1 MQGSLLEFQGSIKD
15 VSRLFQQTWEF
26 YHLVPKSFSS
36 LCSVSHQIPEFFY
49 ANFGLWDNNPTPINN
64 KLLVY
69 GFNKS
74 IWWWLMQAVPKIHI
88 VFNSLILLG
97 PEACLKHFHAW
108 FQGSWCMVL
117 IQDTQVEG
125 GLVLTASLPVGW
137 NDFLNMCY
145 LTLTILIRVLYWVN
159 TIKHNISW
167 IIQD

>member
-15 VSRLFQQTWEF
+15 VSRLFHQTWEF

-69 GFNKS
+69 GFYKS
-74 IWWWLMQAVPKIHI
+74 IWWWLMKEVPKIYI
-88 VFNSLILLG
+88 VFGSILFG

-125 GLVLTASLPVGW
+125 GLVLTASLTCRLKW
-137 NDFLNMCY
+137 L
-145 LTLTILIRVLYWVN
+145 
-159 TIKHNISW
+159 S
-167 IIQD
+167 